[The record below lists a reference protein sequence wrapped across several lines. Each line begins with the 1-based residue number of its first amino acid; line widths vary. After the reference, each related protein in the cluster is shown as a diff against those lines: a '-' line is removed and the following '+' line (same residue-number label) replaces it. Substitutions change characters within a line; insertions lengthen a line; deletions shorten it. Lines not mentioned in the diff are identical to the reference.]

1 MDSLC
6 GVVAY
11 TPTLLTTAT
20 RESKSVSRNRM
31 MVCTNSGLT
40 TLISQSQTSRAKYD
54 RS

>member
-31 MVCTNSGLT
+31 MVCTNNT
-40 TLISQSQTSRAKYD
+40 DITITNK
-54 RS
+54 